1 MKKIKIHARRI
12 ALAFIML
19 VIILAVAFKIYTSNY
34 YREDKGIVD
43 EIADEYKD
51 KVNAYSDENG
61 MVFIPHGQEIKAV
74 IVFYPGGKVE
84 YTSYSGFMYELAS
97 RGIVCILPKMPEN
110 LAFLRINAVEVIT
123 GNRQEETSSVGACDW
138 YLAGHSLGGVA
149 ASTYISEHAED
160 YAGLILCGSYPSDDL
175 SDKELRLLSIYGSED
190 HVINMENYENAK
202 SLWPSDSTEFVID
215 GGIHSY
221 FGSYGIQDGDG
232 EPTITNREQMQKAAD
247 IIVEWI
253 EKSDVD
259 ISAGDEAPVVVAS
272 TEEASTEETAEIDA
286 EGTYDSKE
294 DVALYLQTYG
304 KLPSNYMTKK
314 EAKKLGWTGGSLEEY
329 APGMCIGGD
338 YFGNYEGLLPQDKA
352 YHECDIDTLGQKN
365 RGAKRIIYS
374 DDGYIYYTEDHY
386 ETFELLYE
394 PVE

>member
-19 VIILAVAFKIYTSNY
+19 VIILAASFKIYTSNY

-84 YTSYSGFMYELAS
+84 YTSYNGFMYELAS
-97 RGIVCILPKMPEN
+97 RGIVCILPQMPEN

-123 GNRQEETSSVGACDW
+123 GNRQEETSSVEGCEW

-149 ASTYISEHAED
+149 ASTYISEHAEE
-160 YAGLILCGSYPSDDL
+160 YAGIIMCASYPSDDL
-175 SDKELRLLSIYGSED
+175 SDKDLRLLSIYGSED
-190 HVINMENYENAK
+190 HVLNKENYENAK
-202 SLWPSDSTEFVID
+202 SHWPSDSTEFVID

-221 FGSYGIQDGDG
+221 FGSYGIQEGDG
-232 EPTITNREQMQKAAD
+232 VPKVTNRDQMQKAAD

-259 ISAGDEAPVVVAS
+259 IS
-272 TEEASTEETAEIDA
+272 A

-314 EAKKLGWTGGSLEEY
+314 EAKKLGWTGGSLEEC

>member
-19 VIILAVAFKIYTSNY
+19 VIILAASFKIYTSNY

-97 RGIVCILPKMPEN
+97 RGIVCILPRMPEN
-110 LAFLRINAVEVIT
+110 LAFLRVNAVEVIT

-160 YAGLILCGSYPSDDL
+160 YTGLILCGSYPSDDL

-202 SLWPSDSTEFVID
+202 SLWPSDSTEFVIY

-259 ISAGDEAPVVVAS
+259 P
-272 TEEASTEETAEIDA
+272 

-294 DVALYLQTYG
+294 DVALYLQTFG

-338 YFGNYEGLLPQDKA
+338 YFGNYEGKLPQDKT
-352 YHECDIDTLGQKN
+352 YHECDIDTRGKSS